1 MDSLIGIVAALQQTT
16 ARGGAV
22 IGNSLKTI
30 FTRIQRPESIRQIEE
45 LGIVVRDL
53 SGAGDT
59 WMASFAY
66 EYTKTQNTD
75 SAIELANKNATLVVQ
90 KRGVSTI

>member
-1 MDSLIGIVAALQQTT
+1 MQQTT

-45 LGIVVRDL
+45 LGIVVEINWGHLPADKTL
-53 SGAGDT
+53 N
-59 WMASFAY
+59 MARSFN
-66 EYTKTQNTD
+66 TLTQAQQSN
-75 SAIELANKNATLVVQ
+75 VV
-90 KRGVSTI
+90 